1 MHIVTC
7 MDYGNAKSICTYYG
21 DSECVNAFQK
31 GFTKE
36 SFMCLRDDSF
46 ETKLWKIVP
55 REKQFFDGKTC
66 KNVADFFAKIVDYKS
81 SFTSR
86 LSIGVAEKASPLAR
100 YMGYDSVIVQKM
112 YLAGALHDIGKMAV
126 GNEILEKLR
135 MN

>member
-1 MHIVTC
+1 MKQS
-7 MDYGNAKSICTYYG
+7 YGRL
-21 DSECVNAFQK
+21 FQ
-31 GFTKE
+31 
-36 SFMCLRDDSF
+36 
-46 ETKLWKIVP
+46 
-55 REKQFFDGKTC
+55 EKNNFLIGKHV

-86 LSIGVAEKASPLAR
+86 LSIGVAEKASLLAR

-126 GNEILEKLR
+126 GNDILEKPR